1 MTDVVLLVVV
11 VVVVAGVVV
20 VVVGASVIFD
30 ATFLWLSGRV
40 FIDNYSALRKA
51 TAGVSR
57 VGFRCFFPMIHRIE
71 RGRFIDRQIDR

>member
-1 MTDVVLLVVV
+1 MVVIVVVVVVVVVAVVVVAVVVV

-57 VGFRCFFPMIHRIE
+57 VGFRCFFS
-71 RGRFIDRQIDR
+71 DDT

>member
-57 VGFRCFFPMIHRIE
+57 VGFRCFFS
-71 RGRFIDRQIDR
+71 DDT

>member
-1 MTDVVLLVVV
+1 MVVIVVVVVVVVAVVVVAVVVV

-57 VGFRCFFPMIHRIE
+57 VGFRCFFS
-71 RGRFIDRQIDR
+71 DDT

>member
-57 VGFRCFFPMIHRIE
+57 VGFIR
-71 RGRFIDRQIDR
+71 